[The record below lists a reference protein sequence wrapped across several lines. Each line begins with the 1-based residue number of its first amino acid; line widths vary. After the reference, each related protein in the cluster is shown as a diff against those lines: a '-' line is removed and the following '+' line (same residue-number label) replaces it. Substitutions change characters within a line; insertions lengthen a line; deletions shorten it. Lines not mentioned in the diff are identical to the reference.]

1 MLTLIAFLLI
11 LSVLVLVHE
20 LGHFFVAKLFKI
32 KVEEFGFGFP
42 PRVWSKKIGETLYSL
57 NLLPIGGFVKLYGE
71 DEAGGG
77 KIGVSK
83 KITKDLSR
91 AFFARPIWQRLLVV
105 VAGVFMNFVLA
116 VVIISFIF
124 ATIGAPTPVNEVI
137 VTSIVK
143 DSPADTAGLKPGDVV
158 QSINGKKIIQSSE
171 LISIT
176 KENLGEAITLEVK
189 DQKSNVRPVKVTPRE
204 KYPSDQGPMGVSIGQ
219 KVVVKKYSWYQAPF
233 AGTKEAVKTSV
244 LIVAGVGQVIGEI
257 VRTGSVPQGVAGPIG
272 IAQLTGEFVHSGIY
286 AVLSFLALLSLNLAI
301 LNVLP
306 IPALDGGRLFFI
318 LIEAVTRRK
327 VPAKFESYAHA
338 VGIALLLALIALI
351 TIHDVGRLV
360 SGQPILPKIE

>member
-42 PRVWSKKIGETLYSL
+42 PRVWGKKIGETLYSL

-176 KENLGEAITLEVK
+176 RENLGEAITLEVK

-272 IAQLTGEFVHSGIY
+272 ISQLTGEFVHSGIY

-351 TIHDVGRLV
+351 TFHDIGRLI

>member
-1 MLTLIAFLLI
+1 
-11 LSVLVLVHE
+11 
-20 LGHFFVAKLFKI
+20 HFFTAKFFKI

-42 PRVWSKKIGETLYSL
+42 PRVWGRKIGETLYSL

-77 KIGVSK
+77 KIGKGEKV
-83 KITKDLSR
+83 TKNLDR
-91 AFFARPIWQRLLVV
+91 AFFARPIWQRLIVV
-105 VAGVFMNFVLA
+105 VSGVFMNFVLA
-116 VVIISFIF
+116 VAIISFIF
-124 ATIGAPTPVNEVI
+124 ATVGAPTPGNDVV
-137 VTSIVK
+137 VTQIAK
-143 DSPADTAGLKPGDVV
+143 DSPAEGAGLKTGDIIKK
-158 QSINGKKIIQSSE
+158 INGEEITQSSQ
-171 LISIT
+171 LINIT
-176 KENLGEAITLEVK
+176 RQNLGKPIRLQIRNPKSEIRNLEI
-189 DQKSNVRPVKVTPRE
+189 TPRE

-219 KVVVKKYSWYQAPF
+219 KVEIKKYSWYQAPI
-233 AGTKEAVKTSV
+233 AGTKEAIKTSV
-244 LIVAGVGQVIGEI
+244 LIVAGVGTVISEI
-257 VRTGSVPQGVAGPIG
+257 VRTGGVPQGVAGPIG

-351 TIHDVGRLV
+351 TLNDVGRLV

>member
-42 PRVWSKKIGETLYSL
+42 PRVWGKKIGESLYAL

-77 KIGVSK
+77 KIGVGK
-83 KITKDLSR
+83 KITKDLSG

>member
-233 AGTKEAVKTSV
+233 AGTKEAIKTSV

>member
-42 PRVWSKKIGETLYSL
+42 PRVWGKKIGETLYSL

>member
-42 PRVWSKKIGETLYSL
+42 PRVWGKKIGETLYSL

-77 KIGVSK
+77 KIGVGK

-91 AFFARPIWQRLLVV
+91 AFFSRPIWQRLLVV

-143 DSPADTAGLKPGDVV
+143 DSPADTAGLRPGDVV

-176 KENLGEAITLEVK
+176 RENLGEAITLEVK
-189 DQKSNVRPVKVTPRE
+189 DQKSNVRLVKVTPRE

-233 AGTKEAVKTSV
+233 AGTKEAIKTSF
-244 LIVAGVGQVIGEI
+244 LIVAGVGSLVGEI

-360 SGQPILPKIE
+360 SGQPILPEIE

>member
-42 PRVWSKKIGETLYSL
+42 PKVISKKIGETIYSL

-77 KIGVSK
+77 KIGVGK

-137 VTSIVK
+137 VTSIAK
-143 DSPADTAGLKPGDVV
+143 NSPAESAELKEGDIIE
-158 QSINGKKIIQSSE
+158 SINGAKITQSSQ
-171 LISIT
+171 LIDIT
-176 KENLGEAITLEVK
+176 RQNLGKPIDLEIKNSKGQTLEIEI
-189 DQKSNVRPVKVTPRE
+189 TPRE
-204 KYPSDQGPMGVSIGQ
+204 EYPSDQG
-219 KVVVKKYSWYQAPF
+219 
-233 AGTKEAVKTSV
+233 
-244 LIVAGVGQVIGEI
+244 
-257 VRTGSVPQGVAGPIG
+257 
-272 IAQLTGEFVHSGIY
+272 
-286 AVLSFLALLSLNLAI
+286 
-301 LNVLP
+301 
-306 IPALDGGRLFFI
+306 
-318 LIEAVTRRK
+318 
-327 VPAKFESYAHA
+327 
-338 VGIALLLALIALI
+338 
-351 TIHDVGRLV
+351 
-360 SGQPILPKIE
+360 